1 MPLPSISRVPI
12 RCVFWLAL
20 SVITNGAAVQPAL
33 AGRSDQLPWD
43 SVGVIEGEDI
53 VVSGSVSVEVV
64 NGKSRTIL
72 RNGSDV
78 RVRSG
83 TARIDLTEGG
93 QISICGPA
101 RLSVLK
107 SGASL
112 TLALDSGT
120 VHARIEREPTLTIYT
135 ALIQAHPIRIG
146 DGPQDLLVGF
156 DSQGEMCI
164 RANRGAVRV
173 EQQLTG
179 QTVVIP
185 QTGDVLLANGQLENL
200 RTGAGYCPCEIEIA
214 KSAPGTRPQNNQA
227 ANGDGA
233 SKNALEASADLPLLS
248 PEKSA
253 AKEEPIYTV
262 FMPPLV
268 YDAKAKV
275 QPEFDP
281 SLIVLVRRVHVR
293 PTLIFQ
299 GRVEG
304 EISAAP
310 APARAAKAAAAATSA
325 APPKP
330 AAPVNSSFADRVR
343 NFVRKLWSP

>member
-1 MPLPSISRVPI
+1 LMRRVL
-12 RCVFWLAL
+12 WLAV
-20 SVITNGAAVQPAL
+20 SVIMYGAALHVPG
-33 AGRSDQLPWD
+33 AGASDQLPWD

-107 SGASL
+107 SGSAL

-120 VHARIEREPTLTIYT
+120 VHAHIEREPKLTIYT
-135 ALIQAHPIRIG
+135 ALIQAHPISIG

-156 DSQGEMCI
+156 DTQGEICI

-179 QTVVIP
+179 QTVVVP
-185 QTGDVLLANGQLENL
+185 QMGDVLLAN
-200 RTGAGYCPCEIEIA
+200 A
-214 KSAPGTRPQNNQA
+214 
-227 ANGDGA
+227 
-233 SKNALEASADLPLLS
+233 
-248 PEKSA
+248 
-253 AKEEPIYTV
+253 
-262 FMPPLV
+262 
-268 YDAKAKV
+268 
-275 QPEFDP
+275 
-281 SLIVLVRRVHVR
+281 
-293 PTLIFQ
+293 
-299 GRVEG
+299 
-304 EISAAP
+304 
-310 APARAAKAAAAATSA
+310 
-325 APPKP
+325 
-330 AAPVNSSFADRVR
+330 
-343 NFVRKLWSP
+343 